1 MQQMPG
7 KKQTRVGETQ
17 CIPSQ
22 KQQEKASSG
31 REKMKCN
38 PLQFSKQKQAWETQ
52 KPGTKNRRNP
62 GKTKPG
68 DEQNLASVKNSQTR
82 LSGTT
87 SIPVQCAGRQT
98 DQNPGTQQKTKTRLP
113 GR

>member
-1 MQQMPG
+1 
-7 KKQTRVGETQ
+7 
-17 CIPSQ
+17 
-22 KQQEKASSG
+22 
-31 REKMKCN
+31 MKCN

-82 LSGTT
+82 LSDHFHPG
-87 SIPVQCAGRQT
+87 PMCRQANRPKPR
-98 DQNPGTQQKTKTRLP
+98 NPAKNEN
-113 GR
+113 